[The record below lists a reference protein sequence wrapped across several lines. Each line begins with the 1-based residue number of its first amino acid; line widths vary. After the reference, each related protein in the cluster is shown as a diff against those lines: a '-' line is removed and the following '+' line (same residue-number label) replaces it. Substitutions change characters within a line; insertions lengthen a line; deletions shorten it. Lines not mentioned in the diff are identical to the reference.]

1 MMNNRKKDEHEKK
14 GFLFTRIGHFVIGV
28 FIVLVLM
35 VACVNSADDQSSEE
49 TSSSHTSNV
58 VKKEESSVK
67 VTSISASYNGD
78 TDAGTV
84 LDNNN
89 NNDKIVVTATYS
101 DDSQEEVNGWNIK
114 KSVTLQ
120 AGKTAKVTIDYQGCT
135 CVLKVACTTL
145 TKAQIRQKLNKTI
158 PYEKLARYPD
168 KYKGKALKIYGQ
180 VIQVMQDEDNE
191 NEVELRVSTKNDG
204 YGWYDDVV
212 YVGYT
217 YKTNDK
223 KILEDDMVTIYGL
236 SAGTVTY
243 ESTNSGNITIPAML
257 ASVIDIH

>member
-1 MMNNRKKDEHEKK
+1 MNNDEHEKK
-14 GFLFTRIGHFVIGV
+14 GFFDTRIFRIIIVIFV
-28 FIVLVLM
+28 VLLLM
-35 VACVNSADDQSSEE
+35 VACVNGTDDQSSEK
-49 TSSSHTSNV
+49 TSSSNTNTSNV
-58 VKKEESSVK
+58 VEEEDSSVK

-89 NNDKIVVTATYS
+89 DKITVTATYS
-101 DDSQEEVNGWNIK
+101 NDFQEKVDGWNIK

-120 AGKTAKVTIDYQGCT
+120 AGKTAKVTIDYEGCT
-135 CVLKVACTTL
+135 CVLNVACTTL

-158 PYEKLARYPD
+158 PYEKLARYPN

-180 VIQVMQDEDNE
+180 VIQVIQDEDNE

-243 ESTNSGNITIPAML
+243 ESTGSGHITIPAML